1 MHTLPGHSVHAGRV
15 RGENR
20 LRACGV
26 ESPHNTPASTQS
38 LSAGLGQNFI
48 TSVTN
53 GLSPLAHRASKK
65 DKSKNTRGGSCGRAD
80 RA

>member
-53 GLSPLAHRASKK
+53 GLAARAPRVQK
-65 DKSKNTRGGSCGRAD
+65 R
-80 RA
+80 